1 MRLRNLSVILI
12 VLSLLLSFITNA
24 QTRRIYKGQYH
35 KGKAQPGISLKKI
48 SKNELISIF
57 GTIGYATYYG
67 DLCEGI
73 DCFKFRPQIG
83 ASALLRTNY
92 LKKRLS
98 LRADVRFFR
107 LYSDDYYKY
116 RNLNFRSSNWEFIA
130 SGQFDFFP
138 YEKMMRRRPKI
149 NPYIYAG
156 VGLMTYDPW
165 GQMGNG
171 KWHQLR
177 PLETEHTKYGNIAF
191 LYTAGFGLK
200 FRYTYKWSFMVEGGY
215 RYTTT
220 DHIDDVSKA
229 KYDPASSFDNTISA
243 AMSNKS
249 TNFPYNGSD
258 ANTPQDYRG
267 NPKNNDGYFIFS
279 AGIVYTFTKNH
290 KPKFHND
297 KTLLRKN

>member
-1 MRLRNLSVILI
+1 MAFKRISIVILFCSI
-12 VLSLLLSFITNA
+12 LLSFNSNA
-24 QTRRIYKGQYH
+24 QSRNYKGQYH
-35 KGKAQPGISLKKI
+35 RGKRKPNISLKNV
-48 SKNELISIF
+48 SKNELISLF
-57 GTIGYATYYG
+57 GTTGYATYYG
-67 DLCEGI
+67 DLCDGV

-83 ASALLRTNY
+83 VGGLLRTSY
-92 LKKRLS
+92 LGSRLN
-98 LRADVRFFR
+98 LRGDVRFFR

-116 RNLNFRSSNWEFIA
+116 RNLDFRSSNWEFIF

-138 YEKMMRRRPKI
+138 YNKMMRRRPRI

-156 VGLMTYDPW
+156 VGLMTYNPY
-165 GQMGNG
+165 GQSADG

-200 FRYTYKWSFMVEGGY
+200 FKYTYKWSFMVEGGY

-229 KYDPASSFDNTISA
+229 KYDDASSFNNPLSA

-249 TNFPYNGSD
+249 TNFPYDGTD
-258 ANTPQDYRG
+258 ARTPQDYRG
-267 NPKNNDGYFIFS
+267 DPKNKDGYFIFS
-279 AGIVYTFTKNH
+279 VGVVYHFTKNH
-290 KPKFHND
+290 RPKFHND
-297 KTLLRKN
+297 KTLLRKS

>member
-1 MRLRNLSVILI
+1 MRFRKFSISV
-12 VLSLLLSFITNA
+12 LLFCIFLSFNVNA
-24 QTRRIYKGQYH
+24 QTKRIYKGQYH
-35 KGKAQPGISLKKI
+35 RGKAQPNITLKKI
-48 SKNELISIF
+48 SKNELISLF
-57 GTIGYATYYG
+57 GTTGYSTYYG
-67 DLCEGI
+67 DLCDGI

-83 ASALLRTNY
+83 IGGLLRTNY
-92 LKKRLS
+92 LGKRLN

-107 LYSDDYYKY
+107 LYSNDYYKY
-116 RNLNFRSSNWEFIA
+116 RNLNFRSSNWEFVV

-138 YEKMMRRRPKI
+138 YEKMMRRRPRI

-156 VGLMTYDPW
+156 VGLMTFDPW
-165 GQMGNG
+165 GQMSNG

-177 PLETEHTKYGNIAF
+177 PLETEHVKYGNVAF

-220 DHIDDVSKA
+220 DYIDDVSKA
-229 KYDPASSFDNTISA
+229 KYADASSFDNSISA

-249 TNFPYNGSD
+249 TNFPYHGPTSQ
-258 ANTPQDYRG
+258 TPQDYRG
-267 NPKNNDGYFIFS
+267 NPKNKDGYFIFS

-290 KPKFHND
+290 RPKFHND
-297 KTLLRKN
+297 KTLLRKS